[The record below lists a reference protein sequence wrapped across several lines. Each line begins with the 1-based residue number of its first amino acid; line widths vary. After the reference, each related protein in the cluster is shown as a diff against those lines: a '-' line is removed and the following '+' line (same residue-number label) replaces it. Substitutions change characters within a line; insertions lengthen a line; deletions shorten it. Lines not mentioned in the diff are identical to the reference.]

1 MNKFKGITTKSV
13 YIKALRTIINT
24 EDEISRK
31 LDDGKLNLLEAAGLF
46 DNLVAGVTVIK
57 QAISLKGKWADFD
70 LPEEDIE
77 SLAREYADTFGVDH
91 DVSIKIIEHAT
102 FALEHFISLTVWLKD
117 VRKKGKAA

>member
-13 YIKALRTIINT
+13 YTKALRTIINT

-31 LDDGKLNLLEAAGLF
+31 LADGKLNILEAAGLF

-57 QAISLKGKWADFD
+57 QAFSLRGQWADFE
-70 LPEEDIE
+70 LSEEDIE

>member
-1 MNKFKGITTKSV
+1 MNKFKGITPKSV
-13 YIKALRTIINT
+13 YTKALRTIINT

-31 LDDGKLNLLEAAGLF
+31 LADGKLNILEAAGLF

-57 QAISLKGKWADFD
+57 QAFSLRGQWADFE
-70 LPEEDIE
+70 LSEEDIE

>member
-31 LDDGKLNLLEAAGLF
+31 LDDGKLNILEAAGLF

-57 QAISLKGKWADFD
+57 QAISLRGQWADFE
-70 LPEEDIE
+70 LSEEDIE
-77 SLAREYADTFGVDH
+77 SLAREYADTFGVAH